1 MKLLKFEAV
10 WCKPCSMLT
19 AMLGEAR
26 EFITMPIEVID
37 IENNNDMVI
46 KYGIRSVP
54 TMVVVDDDG
63 EVLKRRSGLLSTE
76 DLIEFLKA

>member
-1 MKLLKFEAV
+1 
-10 WCKPCSMLT
+10 MLT